1 MFRPYAS
8 YGPILALAA
17 LLLWPQLSAGQPS
30 TPEIVEATVLYG
42 DERLFEG
49 DLYLDD
55 DALAA
60 LWDSLC
66 ALPGTPEERL
76 RDLELFLR
84 IRSMDEEDLVRSIDS
99 LFALEEVPYAL
110 INEVAHRTAAMPTEL
125 EIDRSAHVGWSANGA
140 IPCHDIYGEWHV
152 HAPNAYGPE
161 LSTSDSIV
169 LLELTREHEGCGMCV
184 PVPGVL
190 TSRFGWRQGRA
201 HNGIDL
207 DLRTGEPV
215 RAMFPGVVRF
225 ANAYGSYGKLIV
237 IRHYNGLETY
247 YAHLNRIHV
256 GIGMEVEAG
265 TVIGAGGNTGR
276 STGSHLHLE
285 VRYKGLPIDPLRFF
299 DPTSGSLVCNEL
311 VLKRTRWSFAAY
323 PRGTKTHIVAH
334 GDHLQAIAARYGTS
348 VDELCALNGLSRK
361 TRLSVGQELVVSGN
375 ASP

>member
-1 MFRPYAS
+1 MFSRNVP
-8 YGPILALAA
+8 YGPILALGA
-17 LLLWPQLSAGQPS
+17 LVLVPQLSAGQPS

-66 ALPGTPEERL
+66 ALPETPAERL

-225 ANAYGSYGKLIV
+225 ANVYGSYGKLVV

-247 YAHLNRIHV
+247 YAHLSRIHV
-256 GIGMEVEAG
+256 GIGTEVEAG

-276 STGSHLHLE
+276 STGSHLHFE
-285 VRYKGLPIDPLRFF
+285 VRYKGLPIDPLRLF
-299 DPTSGSLVCNEL
+299 DPGAGSLVCNEL
-311 VLKRTRWSFAAY
+311 VLKRTRWSFTAF
-323 PRGTKTHIVAH
+323 PRGTTTHIVTQGEQLH
-334 GDHLQAIAARYGTS
+334 SIAMRYGTS
-348 VDELCALNGLSRK
+348 VDKLCTLNGLSR
-361 TRLSVGQELVVSGN
+361 TSRLAIGQELVVH
-375 ASP
+375 ADPHP